1 MRCFSCNGNMV
12 PTTKK
17 YVANLDKCV
26 IIVKNV
32 PALVCDQCGEV
43 GYADEVFAKLEA
55 MVDKLAAIVQEV
67 AIVEYSASD
76 KVA

>member
-12 PTTKK
+12 PATKK
-17 YVANLDKCV
+17 YVANLDNCV
-26 IIVKNV
+26 IIIKNV

-43 GYADEVFAKLEA
+43 SYTDEVFAKLEA